1 MLHCGGILPFANT
14 LPSNRRY
21 STKIAFVTGAATMR
35 VIDGILLLV
44 LFVVLLALWWT
55 LHALP

>member
-1 MLHCGGILPFANT
+1 
-14 LPSNRRY
+14 
-21 STKIAFVTGAATMR
+21 MR
-35 VIDGILLLV
+35 VSDGILLLV